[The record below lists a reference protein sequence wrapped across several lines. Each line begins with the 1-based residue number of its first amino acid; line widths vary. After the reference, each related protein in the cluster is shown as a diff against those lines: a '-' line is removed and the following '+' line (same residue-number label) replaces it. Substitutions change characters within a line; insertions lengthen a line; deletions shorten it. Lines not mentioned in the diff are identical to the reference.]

1 MRRPSCRRWRSRP
14 RSKRRRRTWRGAAP
28 WAEREGLDSGR
39 QGRGCINRPAT
50 LFPMRALV
58 SEGPERLALHEVA
71 TPRPGPEEVLVRV
84 LVALTCATDFKLA
97 RRGHPKIPF
106 PLTLGHEF
114 AGVVEAAGPGAPF
127 APGERVTSAVS
138 GPCGRCDD
146 CGAGRENLCATAFER
161 PLFGAFADFLL
172 VPERIV
178 KNGLRRIP
186 PGLSDEGAAL
196 LDPLASVVHA
206 LNRVKA
212 QDRGDGDDV
221 LVVGTGPIAAMLFF
235 LLRGNEGGGAGR
247 RIVVAGR
254 REERLAFFEGMKAE
268 VARIADSSRLSGAEA
283 PPPLFTFK
291 ENPPSPERIENKRG
305 EGGKY
310 SLIVDTTGDAGV
322 ISELPALAANGGT
335 VLLFAGMPEGARVS
349 VDAFAV
355 HYREVSI
362 TGSFHY
368 TPRDVDAAFAL
379 LVEGEIPVSSLVR
392 ERRGLAQ
399 WREAF
404 DLVERGIAMKVALVP

>member
-1 MRRPSCRRWRSRP
+1 
-14 RSKRRRRTWRGAAP
+14 
-28 WAEREGLDSGR
+28 
-39 QGRGCINRPAT
+39 
-50 LFPMRALV
+50 MRALV
-58 SEGPERLALHEVA
+58 SEGPERLALREVA
-71 TPRPGPEEVLVRV
+71 TPRPGPVEVLVRV
-84 LVALTCATDFKLA
+84 VVALTCATDFKLA

-146 CGAGRENLCATAFER
+146 CRLGRENLCSTAFER

-186 PGLSDEGAAL
+186 PGLTDEAAAL

-212 QDRGDGDDV
+212 QDGGDV

-254 REERLAFFEGMKAE
+254 RPEKLAFFEGMKAE
-268 VARIADSSRLSGAEA
+268 VGL
-283 PPPLFTFK
+283 
-291 ENPPSPERIENKRG
+291 IENMRG
-305 EGGKY
+305 EGARF
-310 SLIVDTTGDAGV
+310 SFVIDTTGDAGV
-322 ISELPALAANGGT
+322 ISELPALTANGGT

-349 VDAFAV
+349 VDAYAV

-379 LVEGEIPVSSLVR
+379 LVEGAIPVSSLVR

>member
-1 MRRPSCRRWRSRP
+1 
-14 RSKRRRRTWRGAAP
+14 
-28 WAEREGLDSGR
+28 
-39 QGRGCINRPAT
+39 
-50 LFPMRALV
+50 MRALV
-58 SEGPERLALHEVA
+58 SEGPERLALREVA
-71 TPRPGPEEVLVRV
+71 IPRPGPGEVLVR
-84 LVALTCATDFKLA
+84 LGVALTCATDFKLVK
-97 RRGHPKIPF
+97 RGHPKFPF

-127 APGERVTSAVS
+127 APGERVTSAVT

-146 CGAGRENLCATAFER
+146 CRRGRENLCATAFER

-186 PGLSDEGAAL
+186 PGLSDEAAAL
-196 LDPLASVVHA
+196 LDPLASIVHA
-206 LNRVKA
+206 LNRVNA
-212 QDRGDGDDV
+212 QDGGDV
-221 LVVGTGPIAAMLFF
+221 FVVGTGPIAAMMFF
-235 LLRGNEGGGAGR
+235 LLRGNERGREEKNAGGVAR

-254 REERLAFFEGMKAE
+254 REEKLRFFLERGAS
-268 VARIADSSRLSGAEA
+268 VLRIDPSSCDPQADA
-283 PPPLFTFK
+283 PSPLFTFE
-291 ENPPSPERIENKRG
+291 ENSSSPKRIENKRG
-305 EGGKY
+305 AGAGF
-310 SLIVDTTGDAGV
+310 SLIIDTTGDAGV
-322 ISELPALAANGGT
+322 ISELPALAANRGT
-335 VLLFAGMPEGARVS
+335 VLLFAGMPEGACVS

-368 TPRDVDAAFAL
+368 TPRDVDAALAL
-379 LVEGEIPVSSLVR
+379 LVEGAIPVRSLVG

-404 DLVERGIAMKVALVP
+404 DLVERGLTMKVALVP

>member
-1 MRRPSCRRWRSRP
+1 
-14 RSKRRRRTWRGAAP
+14 
-28 WAEREGLDSGR
+28 
-39 QGRGCINRPAT
+39 
-50 LFPMRALV
+50 MRALV
-58 SEGPERLALHEVA
+58 SEGPELLALREVA

-97 RRGHPKIPF
+97 RRGHPKFPF

-114 AGVVEAAGPGAPF
+114 AGVVEAAGPGAAF

-138 GPCGRCDD
+138 GPCGGCDD
-146 CGAGRENLCATAFER
+146 CRAGRENLCTTAFER

-172 VPERIV
+172 VPGRIV

-186 PGLSDEGAAL
+186 PGLSDDAAAL

-206 LNRVKA
+206 LNRVKP
-212 QDRGDGDDV
+212 QDGGDV
-221 LVVGTGPIAAMLFF
+221 LVVGTGPIAAMMFF
-235 LLRGNEGGGAGR
+235 LLRGKEKGRGEGEKTSGAGR

-254 REERLAFFEGMKAE
+254 RPERLAFFEGRNAE
-268 VARIADSSRLSGAEA
+268 VARIASSSRDPQASAV
-283 PPPLFTFK
+283 PPLFTFK
-291 ENPPSPERIENKRG
+291 ESSLSPERIENKRG
-305 EGGKY
+305 EGARF
-310 SLIVDTTGDAGV
+310 SLIIDTTGDAGV
-322 ISELPALAANGGT
+322 ISELPALAANCGT

-349 VDAFAV
+349 VDAFAL

-379 LVEGEIPVSSLVR
+379 LAGGAVPVSSLVQ
-392 ERRGLAQ
+392 ESRGLAQ

-404 DLVERGIAMKVALVP
+404 DLVEKGAAMKVALVP